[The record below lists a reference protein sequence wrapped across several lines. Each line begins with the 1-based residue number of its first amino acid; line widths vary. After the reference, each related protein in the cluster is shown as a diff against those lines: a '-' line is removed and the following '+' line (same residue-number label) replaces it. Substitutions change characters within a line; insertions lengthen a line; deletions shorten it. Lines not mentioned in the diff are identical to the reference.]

1 MAERARFFEA
11 THSIDYNTLTID
23 TFDWSRWKVDETRR
37 RYFARTHEEIGAKLM
52 LDQGRL
58 PNLWPGHG
66 AVYIPEEI
74 TLFFASRFRR
84 VYPLL

>member
-1 MAERARFFEA
+1 MAERARFFDA
-11 THSIDYNTLTID
+11 TDVIDYNTLTIN
-23 TFDWSRWKVDETRR
+23 TFDWSHWKMEETRR
-37 RYFARTHEEIGAKLM
+37 RYFARTHEEFGAKLM

-74 TLFFASRFRR
+74 SLFFAPRFRR